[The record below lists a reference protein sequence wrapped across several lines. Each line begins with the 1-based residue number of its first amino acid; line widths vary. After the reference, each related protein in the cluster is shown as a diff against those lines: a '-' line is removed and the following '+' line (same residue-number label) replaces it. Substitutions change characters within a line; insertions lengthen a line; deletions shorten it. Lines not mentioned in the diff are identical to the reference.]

1 MMINKKNCSF
11 FPTIKYLRT
20 KATRALY
27 SLNSKLNIYRTPI
40 RTALRIF
47 DAIIRPILLYASEVF
62 EPYSA
67 FDQKKWENGDIER
80 AHMQFLKRIL
90 GVNRSATNILVRGE
104 LGRHTL
110 QEEVLRGT
118 IGHAKSMQEKDDSYL
133 VKQAYY
139 YEMST
144 DLTKNNYLLKIHEA
158 APKIHEIHQ
167 CFEPYADPYQNIYN
181 IPVGKLK
188 KYTKEIFHTQW
199 KADLAE
205 STKGETYR
213 LFKDK
218 MEFEKYLDL
227 PNRKERVSLT
237 KFRVSDHKLGIEE
250 GRRCTL

>member
-1 MMINKKNCSF
+1 MNLDKTKCTTFTKGTQKEKTLFTLNNQPIENVSEYKYLGMMINKKNCSF

-90 GVNRSATNILVRGE
+90 GVNRSATKILVRGE

-110 QEEVLRGT
+110 Q
-118 IGHAKSMQEKDDSYL
+118 D
-133 VKQAYY
+133 
-139 YEMST
+139 
-144 DLTKNNYLLKIHEA
+144 NNNN
-158 APKIHEIHQ
+158 
-167 CFEPYADPYQNIYN
+167 NIT
-181 IPVGKLK
+181 P
-188 KYTKEIFHTQW
+188 
-199 KADLAE
+199 
-205 STKGETYR
+205 
-213 LFKDK
+213 
-218 MEFEKYLDL
+218 
-227 PNRKERVSLT
+227 
-237 KFRVSDHKLGIEE
+237 
-250 GRRCTL
+250 